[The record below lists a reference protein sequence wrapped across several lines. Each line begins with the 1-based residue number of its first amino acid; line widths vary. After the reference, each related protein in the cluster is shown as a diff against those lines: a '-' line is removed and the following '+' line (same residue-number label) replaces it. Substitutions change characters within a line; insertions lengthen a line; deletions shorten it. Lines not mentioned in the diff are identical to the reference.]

1 MLGAPSQANAQ
12 KKHLQLQVDLA
23 ALNPHHV
30 HISGSPPLNNGR
42 WRQDSKFI
50 DSDPLPN
57 LRSRPTVAEIGS
69 DEPSCIH
76 KDSDYGIDE
85 AGDGNNNG
93 HPLLPQP
100 LLSPG
105 IVLDVPT
112 VHSPLAI
119 SEPVVG
125 SAASPAVTEIA
136 VCDAGSSLHMPGG
149 HLDDLHSSVSS
160 ILDAVQSALDD
171 PSDNSVGAAIHTI
184 DTQCELVTRRLS
196 VLARAASANL
206 QSRGFTVERSF
217 GDSYTLPSDG
227 LDLYADALQR
237 WDVLCKW
244 LRVFSDNIRLGPTSL
259 SIDAVDIFNSTYAEV
274 DRLAK
279 AFLDAAIASS
289 SAQLMASASAK
300 PQARTRRNIP
310 HLIITKPCKPSSQ
323 DVETHLSQGDTSRRS
338 RRTSVLDLYT
348 ASSHSLASPM
358 SALTTHSNRWS
369 RILDTVAG
377 SCTPVGSDHIAF
389 LQGQFYP
396 PSVLDD
402 APVTST
408 VTTGANFSSIAGDKS
423 SHIINGVSYN
433 ISPNKKLLPPTRSAS
448 LPLND
453 YSELFKINF
462 QDRLAESNSQYI
474 VNEAAHP
481 AHILD
486 TANGKFD
493 AVESLPLL
501 ELEHD
506 TERPR
511 FIRNTTALDHIKIP
525 RPVTTM
531 MPANRLMA
539 HIRLSHLEGDVSTKS
554 LRSQSALV
562 SSDQCLKTG
571 EVFHGDGRTALP
583 SIRVTRQSF
592 GMPIETYDIQ
602 GRLIGLTQQGDFQR
616 VYVLQD
622 PRAKKPFN
630 YFIVEKN
637 AIYTIEGNHCV
648 LIQEIVES
656 AFYIVAGTISLL
668 ILRLADES
676 HQDSEY
682 IDSLLLTHTLLTT
695 SRNLFDCIVA
705 RFNVEP
711 CDRSIEGEMIYFTK
725 WKPSFQLKALSVLA
739 RWIELQISDF
749 LQDSELFD
757 ALDRFLVFLWESGF
771 KSEADRIRRCAS
783 VQATF
788 SESSKKVTAAG
799 NLDLSL
805 SAMACN
811 LNTEP
816 ALFFS
821 RSFSSLLDVDSKDL
835 ARYLTYTCM
844 LLFHSIGVRHYIS
857 KVHYSKNSYSSGCD
871 EEGPEN
877 PIDQLALRLD
887 KLRSWVALEIC
898 CVNKNKVRRRVIEK
912 FIQVAKICQDLRDFS
927 SSMFITSGLLS
938 APVQRLKGAWSLISS
953 QHQSTFDELGA
964 LLDPTGNMLAYRH
977 ALSQAKPPFVPFL
990 PVLMKDLTF
999 AVEGNPDFLDQ
1010 PSFLPTVTAQ
1020 SPASMQI
1027 LEDVFQDSC
1036 DSTQTLSKVTTT
1048 PNESLINFDKFL
1060 LVTEILNDAL
1070 RGHSTSR
1077 YNFSSEFE
1085 SIIPRLR
1092 CLLEES
1098 AVRSWKD
1105 VPKRRPMSWQA
1116 FTRFTVVNRRISL
1129 ERASVI
1135 AEYGLSR
1142 VFQVDLSQREAA
1154 MKLAWELSFD
1164 EGDAVKNKSVS

>member
-408 VTTGANFSSIAGDKS
+408 VTTGANFSSIAG
-423 SHIINGVSYN
+423 INHR
-433 ISPNKKLLPPTRSAS
+433 ILLMG
-448 LPLND
+448 
-453 YSELFKINF
+453 
-462 QDRLAESNSQYI
+462 LAESNSQYI

-571 EVFHGDGRTALP
+571 EVFTEMAVLRF
-583 SIRVTRQSF
+583 Q
-592 GMPIETYDIQ
+592 ETYDIQ

-622 PRAKKPFN
+622 
-630 YFIVEKN
+630 
-637 AIYTIEGNHCV
+637 
-648 LIQEIVES
+648 
-656 AFYIVAGTISLL
+656 
-668 ILRLADES
+668 
-676 HQDSEY
+676 SEY
-682 IDSLLLTHTLLTT
+682 IDSFLLTHTLLTT

-835 ARYLTYTCM
+835 ARYLTYTW
-844 LLFHSIGVRHYIS
+844 
-857 KVHYSKNSYSSGCD
+857 
-871 EEGPEN
+871 PEN

-1154 MKLAWELSFD
+1154 MKLAWSCHLMR
-1164 EGDAVKNKSVS
+1164 VMLLRTRCVLKSIVSL

>member
-622 PRAKKPFN
+622 
-630 YFIVEKN
+630 
-637 AIYTIEGNHCV
+637 
-648 LIQEIVES
+648 
-656 AFYIVAGTISLL
+656 
-668 ILRLADES
+668 
-676 HQDSEY
+676 SEY

-705 RFNVEP
+705 P
-711 CDRSIEGEMIYFTK
+711 LT
-725 WKPSFQLKALSVLA
+725 ALSVLA

-835 ARYLTYTCM
+835 ARYLTY
-844 LLFHSIGVRHYIS
+844 V
-857 KVHYSKNSYSSGCD
+857 GCD